1 MILSYIGPVGVTPAV
16 AVAVDGGTPTTL
28 PGSSTVAGTAV
39 NGDFARYTST
49 ISASGS
55 EAFVTVDF
63 GGGYAPI
70 SCTVELNPVQQGDVA
85 AIRSKVDSTLDAAV
99 SSRLVSGNVTV
110 GGYAAGKSPAE
121 ALASYDPPTRDEAA
135 SDRDAVAAVV
145 TAVKSVVDVNLDAK
159 VSSRVSAGPG
169 GVLRR
174 IYVRDVAG
182 SALGGVQV
190 WLTADAAGNSVLG
203 GSFTTDDAGSVLVM
217 VDVGATYY
225 VWCDSSAADFMNPME
240 WTVA

>member
-1 MILSYIGPVGVTPAV
+1 MVLITPANRLLTN
-16 AVAVDGGTPTTL
+16 ASGETTV
-28 PGSSTVAGTAV
+28 GQTTMNNIATAV
-39 NGDFARYTST
+39 WSVLTSAL
-49 ISASGS
+49 SVSGS
-55 EAFVTVDF
+55 IGAKLAGWVV
-63 GGGYAPI
+63 GQ
-70 SCTVELNPVQQGDVA
+70 VQ
-85 AIRSKVDSTLDAAV
+85 S
-99 SSRLVSGNVTV
+99 
-110 GGYAAGKSPAE
+110 YAAGKSPAE
-121 ALASYDPPTRDEAA
+121 ALASYDPPTRAEAA
-135 SDRDAVAAVV
+135 ADRDAVAAVV
-145 TAVKSVVDVNLDAK
+145 TAVKSVVDTNLDAK

-190 WLTADAAGNSVLG
+190 WLTADAAGDSVLG

-225 VWCDSSAADFMNPME
+225 VWCDSSAADFVNPME